1 MSGHPARAREGI
13 NALRGMT
20 GGWLGGRK
28 IETWKNFST
37 GNFRATSPTGAGR
50 GRAEETLGWLIRR
63 GSVRREERIQG
74 NMETWSQVWSVSP
87 VLGVGEREIWS
98 DR

>member
-1 MSGHPARAREGI
+1 M
-13 NALRGMT
+13 
-20 GGWLGGRK
+20 GR
-28 IETWKNFST
+28 NY
-37 GNFRATSPTGAGR
+37 AAGAGW

-63 GSVRREERIQG
+63 GSVRREERSQG

-98 DR
+98 DLGSRDNYGFVTLYQSRCVSRAEHL